1 MQVPSLIN
9 RSIVDS
15 NTVSNT
21 LSIATKL
28 FDQHPNIINIVL
40 NLKKPSSTEAEK
52 VINNLSIVKIVQKM
66 TLEQKWLKWKN
77 HTFASFI
84 TEDFNNC
91 VDTGIFTD
99 YLKHAG
105 VTPVHKKKGKNDKT
119 NYTSVSILP
128 NIFKNTYTSKNIWK
142 INL

>member
-1 MQVPSLIN
+1 MN

-66 TLEQKWLKWKN
+66 TLEQK
-77 HTFASFI
+77 
-84 TEDFNNC
+84 
-91 VDTGIFTD
+91 
-99 YLKHAG
+99 
-105 VTPVHKKKGKNDKT
+105 
-119 NYTSVSILP
+119 
-128 NIFKNTYTSKNIWK
+128 
-142 INL
+142 